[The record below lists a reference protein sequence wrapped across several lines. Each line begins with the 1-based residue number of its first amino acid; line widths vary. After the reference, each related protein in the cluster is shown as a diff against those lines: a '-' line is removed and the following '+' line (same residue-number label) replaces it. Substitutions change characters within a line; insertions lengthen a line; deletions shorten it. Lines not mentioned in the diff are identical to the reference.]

1 MIFVLPNPTFQLTRH
16 ASIKHDPASIGYH
29 VNIELFHVSQPVIP
43 SLARDLAYTLRSYKL
58 IWVINTVFV
67 RSLAVYAARD
77 DTRLKLG

>member
-29 VNIELFHVSQPVIP
+29 VNIELFHVPNPIP
-43 SLARDLAYTLRSYKL
+43 SAARDLTYILRSHKL